1 MNILITGGNGYIA
14 KSLSRKIKNCDIC
27 LASKK
32 DLDLTVS
39 DSVNS
44 FFKDKY
50 FDVVLHTAISGGKRG
65 IEEKTSNL
73 YENCSMHFNIL
84 RNQKKFG
91 KYISFGSGAEFD
103 RELDIDNFTDTKE
116 RYPIDYYGM
125 SKKIIALTGETVDK
139 FYNIRIFAVFNEHEN
154 STRMIK
160 QNILKYINKES
171 IIIHQDKYMDFFYMD
186 DLVSVVEYFINHTYH
201 AKEIN
206 CVYKEKYKLSDIAK
220 LINNLDN
227 YRVNIN
233 IENKEMGKS
242 YIGKYDMQA
251 MPIRT
256 FGLETGI
263 KAMYDKIKG
272 VNDEKFIS

>member
-1 MNILITGGNGYIA
+1 MNILITGGSGYIA
-14 KSLSRKIKNCDIC
+14 KSLSIKIKNCNIC
-27 LASKK
+27 LLSKK

-39 DSVNS
+39 NSVNS
-44 FFKDKY
+44 FFKDKF
-50 FDVVLHTAISGGKRG
+50 FDVVLHTAISGGKRS

-73 YENCSMHFNIL
+73 YDNCSMHFNIL
-84 RNQKKFG
+84 RNQKSFG

-103 RELDIDNFTDTKE
+103 RDLDIDNFTHAKD
-116 RYPIDYYGM
+116 RYPTDYYGM
-125 SKKIIALTGETVDK
+125 SKKIIAQTGETVDK
-139 FYNIRIFAVFNEHEN
+139 FYNIRIFAVFNEDEI

-171 IIIHQDKYMDFFYMD
+171 MQIHQDKYMDFFYMD
-186 DLVSVVEYFINHTYH
+186 DLVRVVEYFINHTYH

-206 CVYKEKYKLSDIAK
+206 CVYKEKYKLSDIAN

-227 YRVNIN
+227 YRVNID
-233 IENKEMGKS
+233 IENKEIGKS

-251 MPIRT
+251 MPIQT
-256 FGLETGI
+256 FGLEAGI

-272 VNDEKFIS
+272 VKDEKFIS